1 MAKKNKKATRE
12 WFRTEAWTAKD
23 QDEFF
28 TRLKRAR
35 EHKRGQYLRIKAGII
50 KDKCP
55 NEAIKLLQIVLDEY
69 PERIGIAVTYETI
82 AECYI
87 CLKNSE
93 KAIEYFRKTLA
104 FEKEFP
110 NVITAVHFN
119 FPMYV
124 VRNRLTDYY
133 SEALDVLCNLA
144 DRYDRYVIFPI
155 HGYRLHAALAI
166 FCDHFKQKEEA
177 KQHAKVAL
185 DFAKKEHSGFRYH
198 ATLGLVDKPDRRIFE
213 QLKQISKH

>member
-1 MAKKNKKATRE
+1 MAKKNKKASGE
-12 WFRTEAWTAKD
+12 WFRTEAWTTKD
-23 QDEFF
+23 QEEFF

-35 EHKRGQYLRIKAGII
+35 EHNRGQYLRIKADAV
-50 KDKCP
+50 KDKYP

-69 PERIGIAVTYETI
+69 PQRIFIAITYKTM

-110 NVITAVHFN
+110 NVITVVHFD

-124 VRNRLTDYY
+124 VRNKLTDYY
-133 SEALDVLCNLA
+133 SEVLDVLCNVA
-144 DRYDRYVIFPI
+144 DRYDRYVSFPI
-155 HGYRLHAALAI
+155 QGYKLHAALAI
-166 FCDHFKQKEEA
+166 ICDHFQQRAEA

-185 DFAKKEHSGFRYH
+185 DFAKKKHSGFRYH
-198 ATLGLVDKPDRRIFE
+198 AALGLVDKPDQKIFA
-213 QLKQISKH
+213 QLKKISQH

>member
-1 MAKKNKKATRE
+1 MAKKNEKANRE
-12 WFRTEAWTAKD
+12 WFRTEAWTPKD
-23 QDEFF
+23 QEEFYA
-28 TRLKRAR
+28 RLKRAR
-35 EHKRGQYLRIKAGII
+35 EHKRSQYLRIKAGAI
-50 KDKCP
+50 KDISP
-55 NEAIKLLQIVLDEY
+55 NEAIKLLQIMLDDY
-69 PERIGIAVTYETI
+69 PERIGIAVTYEMM

-124 VRNRLTDYY
+124 VTNSLTDYY

-144 DRYDRYVIFPI
+144 DRYDRFVIFPI
-155 HGYRLHAALAI
+155 QGYKLHAVLAI
-166 FCDHFKQKEEA
+166 ICDHFKQREEA
-177 KQHAKVAL
+177 KQHARVAL

-198 ATLGLVDKPDRRIFE
+198 ATLGLVDKPDRRIFA
-213 QLKQISKH
+213 QLKKISKH